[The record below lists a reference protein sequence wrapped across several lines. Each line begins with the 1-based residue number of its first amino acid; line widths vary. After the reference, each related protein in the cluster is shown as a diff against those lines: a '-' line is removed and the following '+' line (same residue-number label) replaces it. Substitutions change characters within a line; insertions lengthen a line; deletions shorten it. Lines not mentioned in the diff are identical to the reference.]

1 MSVSIN
7 ETPGANYTWA
17 AAGFSWNAA
26 EGGKSW
32 ASAHTTVFDVAASE
46 TMPMAGLAGRSAN
59 IAKGSAIGLGD
70 HRKAISIAN
79 RLQAFALAETYV
91 DYINFILS
99 VTENLILG
107 EISAKASSRP
117 EDEAFA
123 LGDDRRSL
131 SAQEMA
137 EPLSVSEANQAITA
151 FWRDLSEAFGL
162 DKVEAKHSGRVSDET
177 LGLAGAL
184 LRHANAV
191 MADLALRSGPLDEAA
206 FRAMVADKA
215 PLGYGRFRDLAPGDY
230 EYAKAIIG
238 LRLSAP
244 VTGERIAISNAVL
257 NVDVP
262 DVRDRG
268 TASVPVGGVE
278 IAFNRSFAE
287 PPEVQV
293 TLKAG
298 GAPSLPEV
306 LSITTSS
313 FTVRLLDAADGVTP
327 VAGTVSW
334 SALGY

>member
-1 MSVSIN
+1 MSVSII

-17 AAGFSWNAA
+17 AAGFSWSAA

-46 TMPMAGLAGRSAN
+46 AMPMAGLAGRSAN
-59 IAKGSAIGLGD
+59 IAKGSALGLSYQ
-70 HRKAISIAN
+70 RKAVSIAN

-99 VTENLILG
+99 VTESLILG
-107 EISAKASSRP
+107 EIAAKASSRP
-117 EDEAFA
+117 EEEAFA
-123 LGDDRRSL
+123 LGDDRQSL
-131 SAQEMA
+131 SAKEMA
-137 EPLSVSEANQAITA
+137 EPLSVTEANQAITA
-151 FWRDLSEAFGL
+151 FLRDLSEAFGL
-162 DKVEAKHSGRVSDET
+162 DEVGAKHSGRVSDEAI
-177 LGLAGAL
+177 GLADAL

-191 MADLALRSGPLDEAA
+191 MADLALRSSPMDEAA

-215 PLGYGRFRDLAPGDY
+215 PLGYGLFRDLVPGDY

-238 LRLSAP
+238 LQLSAP

-268 TASVPVGGVE
+268 TASVPVGGVDVV
-278 IAFNRSFAE
+278 FNRGFAE

-298 GAPSLPEV
+298 GTPSLPKF
-306 LSITTSS
+306 S
-313 FTVRLLDAADGVTP
+313 P
-327 VAGTVSW
+327 
-334 SALGY
+334 

>member
-1 MSVSIN
+1 MSVSIT
-7 ETPGANYTWA
+7 ETPGADYTWV
-17 AAGFSWNAA
+17 AAGFSWDAA

-32 ASAHTTVFDVAASE
+32 ASAHTTMFDVAASE
-46 TMPMAGLAGRSAN
+46 TMPMAGLAGRTA
-59 IAKGSAIGLGD
+59 IVPKGTALGLGD
-70 HRKAISIAN
+70 ARSAVCIAD
-79 RLQAFALAETYV
+79 RHQALALAETYV

-99 VTENLILG
+99 VTESLILG
-107 EISAKASSRP
+107 ENLAKASSRP
-117 EDEAFA
+117 QAEAFA
-123 LGDDRRSL
+123 LGDDRQSL
-131 SAQEMA
+131 SAKGIA
-137 EPLSVSEANQAITA
+137 EPLSVGEANQAIVA
-151 FWRDLSEAFGL
+151 FWRDLSEALSLG
-162 DKVEAKHSGRVSDET
+162 ETAAKHSDRASEED
-177 LGLAGAL
+177 LGFADAL

-191 MADLALRSGPLDEAA
+191 MADLALRSSPMDEAA

-215 PLGYGRFRDLAPGDY
+215 PLGYSRFRDLAPGDY
-230 EYAKAIIG
+230 EYTKAIVG
-238 LRLSAP
+238 LLLSAP
-244 VTGERIAISNAVL
+244 VTGDRTAISSAVL

-268 TASVPVGGVE
+268 TAAVPVGGVE

-306 LSITTSS
+306 LTIKTTG

>member
-1 MSVSIN
+1 MSVAII
-7 ETPGANYTWA
+7 ETPGANYTWV
-17 AAGFSWNAA
+17 AAGFSWDAA

-46 TMPMAGLAGRSAN
+46 TMPMADLAGRSAN
-59 IAKGSAIGLGD
+59 IAKGSALGLSD
-70 HRKAISIAN
+70 QRKAISIAN
-79 RLQAFALAETYV
+79 RHQVFALAETYV

-99 VTENLILG
+99 VTESLILG
-107 EISAKASSRP
+107 EFSAKASSRP
-117 EDEAFA
+117 EAEAFA
-123 LGDDRRSL
+123 LGDDRHSL
-131 SAQEMA
+131 SAKEMA
-137 EPLSVSEANQAITA
+137 EPLSVSEASQAITE
-151 FWRDLSEAFGL
+151 FWRYPSEAFGL
-162 DKVEAKHSGRVSDET
+162 GEVIAKRFGRVSDEAV
-177 LGLAGAL
+177 GLADAL

-191 MADLALRSGPLDEAA
+191 MADLALRSSPMDEVA
-206 FRAMVADKA
+206 FRAMVAEKA
-215 PLGYGRFRDLAPGDY
+215 PLGYSRFRDLVPGDY
-230 EYAKAIIG
+230 EYANAIIG
-238 LRLSAP
+238 LLLSAP

-268 TASVPVGGVE
+268 TASVPVGGVDV
-278 IAFNRSFAE
+278 AFNRSFAE

-298 GAPSLPEV
+298 GTPSLPEV
-306 LSITTSS
+306 LSITTTG

>member
-17 AAGFSWNAA
+17 AAGFGWSAA

-32 ASAHTTVFDVAASE
+32 ASAHTTMFDVATSE
-46 TMPMAGLAGRSAN
+46 VISMAGLAGRSAN
-59 IAKGSAIGLGD
+59 IAKGSALGLSD
-70 HRKAISIAN
+70 QRKAVSIAN
-79 RLQAFALAETYV
+79 RHQAFALAQTYV

-99 VTENLILG
+99 VTESLILG
-107 EISAKASSRP
+107 ENSAKTSSRP
-117 EDEAFA
+117 EAEALA
-123 LGDDRRSL
+123 LGDDRQSL
-131 SAQEMA
+131 SAKGVA
-137 EPLSVSEANQAITA
+137 EPLSLSEASQAITA
-151 FWRDLSEAFGL
+151 FWRDLSEELGL
-162 DKVEAKHSGRVSDET
+162 AEGAAKHSGRVSEEAMGFAD
-177 LGLAGAL
+177 AL

-191 MADLALRSGPLDEAA
+191 MADLALRSSPMDETA
-206 FRAMVADKA
+206 FREMVADKA
-215 PLGYGRFRDLAPGDY
+215 PLGYSRFRDLVPGDY
-230 EYAKAIIG
+230 EYTKAIIG
-238 LRLSAP
+238 LLLSAP
-244 VTGERIAISNAVL
+244 VTGERIAILNAVL